1 MTEIK
6 IYSEVV
12 VKPTAD
18 IKPYWRNPRKN
29 DKTVEALCKVIPE
42 VGFNVP
48 LVIDQQGVIVKG
60 HARYRSAVILGIKE
74 LPCIVTDQSE
84 EKNRLDRLS
93 DNKISEL
100 TEWDVPELRYE
111 LDQIDFPLEDVGF
124 DVPKTDF
131 MDNTYMQIED
141 TSVDEEAVE
150 KAKASIMSSV
160 GNSSPIKT
168 TERDFDNTPD
178 VEEHKEFTNVETPQ
192 NKKMLKIRCPKCG
205 EEILI
210 PNVEAV

>member
-1 MTEIK
+1 MSDIK
-6 IYSEVV
+6 IYKDVV
-12 VKPTAD
+12 VKPIGE

-48 LVIDQQGVIVKG
+48 LVIDEKGVIVKG

-111 LDQIDFPLEDVGF
+111 LEQIDFPLEDVGF
-124 DVPKTDF
+124 DVPKTEF
-131 MDNTYMQIED
+131 MDNTYSQIED
-141 TSVDEEAVE
+141 TSVDEDALE
-150 KAKASIMSSV
+150 KAKATIMSLV
-160 GNSSPIKT
+160 HNASPIKT
-168 TERDFDNTPD
+168 TGQDFERTDDLQSG
-178 VEEHKEFTNVETPQ
+178 EEFANVENG
-192 NKKMLKIRCPKCG
+192 NKKMLKVKCPKCG

>member
-1 MTEIK
+1 MGDIK

-12 VKPTAD
+12 IKPIND

-48 LVIDQQGVIVKG
+48 LVIDSKGVIVKG
-60 HARYRSAVILGIKE
+60 HARYRSAVILGLKE

-84 EKNRLDRLS
+84 DKNRLDRLS

-124 DVPKTDF
+124 DVPKTEF
-131 MDNTYMQIED
+131 MDMNYTQVEGNNI
-141 TSVDEEAVE
+141 DEEAME
-150 KAKASIMSSV
+150 KAKMAIMNQV
-160 GNSSPIKT
+160 RNSSPIKT
-168 TERDFDNTPD
+168 TESDFDNTPD
-178 VEEHKEFTNVETPQ
+178 VEANDLSVNVENNNT
-192 NKKMLKIRCPKCG
+192 KMLKIRCPKCG
-205 EEILI
+205 EEFLI

>member
-1 MTEIK
+1 MSEIK
-6 IYSEVV
+6 IYKDVV
-12 VKPTAD
+12 VKPIGE

-48 LVIDQQGVIVKG
+48 LVIDEKGIIVKG
-60 HARYRSAVILGIKE
+60 HARYRSAVILGLKE

-111 LDQIDFPLEDVGF
+111 LEQIDFPLEDVGF
-124 DVPKTDF
+124 DVTKTEF
-131 MDNTYMQIED
+131 MDNTYAQIED
-141 TSVDEEAVE
+141 TSVDEEALNQ
-150 KAKASIMSSV
+150 AKASIMSQIR
-160 GNSSPIKT
+160 NSSPIKT
-168 TERDFDNTPD
+168 TEQDFEKTEDLPSD
-178 VEEHKEFTNVETPQ
+178 EEYSNVESGT
-192 NKKMLKIRCPKCG
+192 KKMLKIRCPKCG